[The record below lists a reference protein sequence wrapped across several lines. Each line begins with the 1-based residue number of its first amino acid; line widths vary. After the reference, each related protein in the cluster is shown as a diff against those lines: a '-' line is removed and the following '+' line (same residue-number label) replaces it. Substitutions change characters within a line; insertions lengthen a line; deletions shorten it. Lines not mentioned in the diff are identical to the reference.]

1 MGGLSEPMPASSRS
15 SRGWSRRRLLH
26 SVGAV
31 LAAAL
36 FRRKA
41 PALAPAAPELPPF
54 SHFVDVAEPAGLT
67 RVMPYGEGTSATYL
81 TEIMGGG
88 CAFIDYDNDGW
99 MDVFILGGR
108 RLENIPA
115 GASNRLYRNN
125 RDGTFTDVTAEAGL
139 IDAGWAVGVC
149 VGDYNNDGFED
160 LFLTYFGQNRL
171 YRNNGNG
178 TFTDVTTQ
186 AGLASKTTRFGSGCT
201 FVDYNRDGWLD
212 LFVSNY
218 ADVDLA
224 RMPKPS
230 IERPNCNF
238 EGVPVNCGPSGL
250 PLPYHLLYRNNGDGT
265 FTDVTKES
273 GVGALHGSYGLTAAA
288 FDVDEDGW
296 PDIFVACD
304 TTPSLLLMNNHDG
317 TFREEALLRG
327 VALNVDGKEM
337 AGMGVG
343 IGDYDCDGH
352 LDIVRTHYMNQPTGL
367 YHNQGN
373 GEFEDVTARAGLIH
387 ERRFVSWGV
396 GLVDL
401 DNDGN
406 PDIFLVTGQVY
417 PELEAVN
424 PKYPRRGPRILF
436 RNLGNG
442 TFLEIPE
449 QSQPALAARHV
460 SRGCAF
466 GDFDNDGDLDILIM
480 NQNEAP
486 SLLRND
492 APPQNHWIKVRLHGT
507 KSNRSAIGAR
517 VTIHSGRKL
526 QVQEVMSQSS
536 YVSANDPR
544 LHFGLGSAA
553 SVDLEVRWPLGS
565 VEVHRNV
572 PCDRLITLQE
582 GSSSP
587 KVDKL
592 IPATQSATARKT

>member
-1 MGGLSEPMPASSRS
+1 MHESSRYS
-15 SRGWSRRRLLH
+15 WGWSRRRLLQCAP
-26 SVGAV
+26 GV
-31 LAAAL
+31 LASAVWTN
-36 FRRKA
+36 KA
-41 PALAPAAPELPPF
+41 PALEPAPAKLAPF
-54 SHFVDVAEPAGLT
+54 SHFVDVAESAGLT
-67 RVMPYGEGTSATYL
+67 KVMPYGEGTKATYL

-88 CAFIDYDNDGW
+88 CAFFDYDNDGW
-99 MDVFILGGR
+99 MDLFILGGR
-108 RLENIPA
+108 RLESIPP

-178 TFTDVTTQ
+178 TFTDVTAQ
-186 AGLASKTTRFGSGCT
+186 AGLGSPTTRFGSGCT
-201 FVDYNRDGWLD
+201 FIDYNRDGWLD

-224 RMPKPS
+224 KMPKPS
-230 IERPNCNF
+230 LERPNCNF

-250 PLPYHLLYRNNGDGT
+250 PLPSHLFYRNNGNGT
-265 FTDVTKES
+265 FTDVSKES
-273 GVGALHGSYGLTAAA
+273 GVGALRGSYGLTAAA

-317 TFREEALLRG
+317 TFREEGLVRG
-327 VALNVDGKEM
+327 VALSDDGKEM

-343 IGDYDCDGH
+343 VGDYDCDGR
-352 LDIVRTHYMNQPTGL
+352 LDILRTHYMNQPSGL
-367 YHNQGN
+367 YHNLGK
-373 GEFEDVTARAGLIH
+373 GEFEDVTAQAGLIH
-387 ERRFVSWGV
+387 ERRFVSWGA

-417 PELEAVN
+417 PELEPIL

-436 RNLGNG
+436 RNRGNG
-442 TFLEIPE
+442 AFLQIPE
-449 QSQPALAARHV
+449 ESQPALASRHV

-480 NQNEAP
+480 NQNEPP

-492 APPQNHWIKVRLHGT
+492 APPENHWIKVRLQGT

-517 VTIHSGRKL
+517 VVVRYGSKV

-544 LHFGLGSAA
+544 LHFGLGSTD
-553 SVDLEVRWPLGS
+553 SVELEVRWPMGT
-565 VEVHRNV
+565 VEVHKNI
-572 PCDRLITLQE
+572 PADRLITLQE
-582 GSSSP
+582 GSTSL
-587 KVDKL
+587 KVEKL
-592 IPATQSATARKT
+592 APAIRSTTSQMA